1 MAFVFDYAYY
11 MKCFDLYYQG
21 LINFVYSLIRD
32 EEVAKDIVN
41 DVFLILWDRR
51 KELNPQ
57 KSVKSYLFTIT
68 KNHALNYLKH
78 QCVIKQYE
86 QYQSCE
92 QDTEEDDWNEYEF
105 KLEKVKRVFVSLPEK
120 QQEVVRKCCV
130 EGKKYKDV
138 ASELN
143 ISVSTVKTHLLR
155 AMKFLRSKLDQDF
168 ILLFF
173 MDI

>member
-1 MAFVFDYAYY
+1 MTSVFDYAYY

-21 LINFVYSLIRD
+21 LISFVYGLIRD

-41 DVFLILWDRR
+41 DVFLTLWDRR
-51 KELNPQ
+51 KMLDPE
-57 KSVKSYLFTIT
+57 KSVKSYLFIIA
-68 KNHALNYLKH
+68 KNHALNYIKH
-78 QCVIKQYE
+78 QSVVKQYE

-92 QDTEEDDWNEYEF
+92 LNTEESEWDEYEA
-105 KLEKVKRVFVSLPEK
+105 KLEKVRSVFNLLPEK

-138 ASELN
+138 ALELD

-155 AMKFLRSKLDQDF
+155 AMKFLRSELKQELV
-168 ILLFF
+168 LLFF
-173 MDI
+173 IEI